1 MILLVIS
8 YSLALVNEKWKS
20 VLLCVASYLM
30 NASFANEIIVSV
42 HLLKTQFSFK
52 RHRFFAMA
60 TSESFHCPIDD
71 NCPVPQDKEAL
82 DKHVRGH
89 YAKIIVNPSTR
100 SIYLILPHE
109 QMERGDDRMP
119 KIVYQCLEC
128 IDHPENDARAH
139 LRKVHGDVPIND
151 FPCGGEVY
159 KCGSCPQGGV
169 RVTDIELHIQ
179 SHMKDIVCQHCLGRR
194 FKKYKNFLAHHDR
207 SCPINKNWSFDEC
220 PSCQQQM
227 KRMKIDDAETMSN
240 DCWSFFLCHIFSSVI
255 KFFLWFN
262 NIFIHWCSLFE

>member
-1 MILLVIS
+1 
-8 YSLALVNEKWKS
+8 
-20 VLLCVASYLM
+20 M

-179 SHMKDIVCQHCLGRR
+179 SHMKDIVCQHCLARR
-194 FKKYKNFLAHHDR
+194 FKKYKDFLDHHDH

-240 DCWSFFLCHIFSSVI
+240 DC
-255 KFFLWFN
+255 
-262 NIFIHWCSLFE
+262 